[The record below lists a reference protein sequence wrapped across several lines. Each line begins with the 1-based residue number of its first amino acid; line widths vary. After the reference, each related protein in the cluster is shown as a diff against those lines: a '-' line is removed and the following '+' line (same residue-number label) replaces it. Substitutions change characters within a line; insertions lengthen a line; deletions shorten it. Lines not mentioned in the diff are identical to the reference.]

1 MSETIINTSNPLL
14 GDRIAGSV
22 GFALPGQEVRITGDD
37 GSVLNHG
44 DIGNI
49 EVRGPNVFS
58 GYWKKP
64 EKTAEEL
71 RENGFFITGDLGRQ
85 DEDGRVYIVGRSKDL
100 IISGG
105 YNVYPKE
112 VEQVLDQME
121 QIDESAVIGVP
132 HADFGE
138 AVVAILI
145 SKAAEKPSVEAI
157 SEFLGE
163 RLARFKQ
170 PKQIVYVDELPRN
183 TMGKVQ
189 KNILRERYTELLT

>member
-1 MSETIINTSNPLL
+1 M
-14 GDRIAGSV
+14 
-22 GFALPGQEVRITGDD
+22 PGQEVRITGYD

-49 EVRGPNVFS
+49 EVRGPNVFP

-145 SKAAEKPSVEAI
+145 SKTAEKPSLEAL
-157 SEFLGE
+157 SKFLGE

-189 KNILRERYTELLT
+189 KNILRERYADLLT

>member
-1 MSETIINTSNPLL
+1 MFFQVIGKSPKKRQRNSE
-14 GDRIAGSV
+14 
-22 GFALPGQEVRITGDD
+22 
-37 GSVLNHG
+37 
-44 DIGNI
+44 
-49 EVRGPNVFS
+49 
-58 GYWKKP
+58 K
-64 EKTAEEL
+64 
-71 RENGFFITGDLGRQ
+71 NGFFITGDLGRQ

-100 IISGG
+100 ILLG

-145 SKAAEKPSVEAI
+145 SKTAEKPSVEAL

-170 PKQIVYVDELPRN
+170 PKQIVSR
-183 TMGKVQ
+183 G
-189 KNILRERYTELLT
+189 